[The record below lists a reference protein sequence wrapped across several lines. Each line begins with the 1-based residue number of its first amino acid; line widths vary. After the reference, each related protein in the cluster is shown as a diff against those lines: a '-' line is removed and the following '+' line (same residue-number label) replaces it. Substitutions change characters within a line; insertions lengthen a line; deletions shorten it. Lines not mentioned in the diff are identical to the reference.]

1 MRLVEP
7 SSRRSLEDND
17 DDDNGEYEDDDYSLY
32 TEEDYA
38 ELEQAFEFY

>member
-17 DDDNGEYEDDDYSLY
+17 DDDDEYEDDDYSLY

-38 ELEQAFEFY
+38 ELEHNFEFY